1 MDDDNNKTGTR
12 RLCEV
17 SWGKGGGA
25 LSVHWLSNYFKL
37 EFFWIAHNLV
47 KVNTRRVRSLQL
59 ATQSD
64 ALLQQAAAA
73 RCSSSAC
80 SSTAAATPP
89 PAQHTVRPCYCWR
102 RATRDTRRATC
113 DMRHAT
119 RPTFSVCV
127 FNLASSGFVS

>member
-59 ATQSD
+59 ATQS

-73 RCSSSAC
+73 RCSFSAC

-89 PAQHTVRPCYCWR
+89 PAQHTV
-102 RATRDTRRATC
+102 C

-119 RPTFSVCV
+119 RDAPDFFSLRIQFGVV
-127 FNLASSGFVS
+127 RLR